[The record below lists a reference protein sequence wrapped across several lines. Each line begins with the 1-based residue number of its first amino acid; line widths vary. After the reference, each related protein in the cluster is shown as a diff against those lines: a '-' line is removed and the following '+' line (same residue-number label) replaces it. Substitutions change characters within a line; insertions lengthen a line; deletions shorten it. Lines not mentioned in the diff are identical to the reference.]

1 MALINCP
8 ECGHVVSDHAE
19 TCPNCGIRIA
29 PQSADVNNIRFDV
42 TNGMSEER
50 VEENTTT
57 TDATQPVSSV
67 AGVPAQEEPTVVAP
81 TAAAV
86 SSVAEPVKPTV
97 EPMRPAAEP
106 VRPAVESTRPNTYSA
121 LPYDD
126 GGYGD
131 GPKKNNKSLMYM
143 ISFIVALVICIVAY
157 MVWSNAAN
165 EKLEMQRYEEA
176 MLSTNVQ
183 DLKDYL
189 VQFNDAPQEHR
200 DSVNARLELLTKED
214 ADWLNTVAS
223 GSKKALEEYIK
234 NHPGSLHKG
243 EAENIIDSIDFSAAV
258 RKGTAEAYAEY
269 LKMHSES
276 RHAAEA
282 QEFLD
287 NKKATEATTEEKNMA
302 RDVCK
307 RFFQAINAQNEEKLL
322 STISSNLTSFMG
334 RGGADAQD
342 AVDFMNRLY
351 KDDITNMNW
360 YILDDFKV
368 EKSAEGDGETSN
380 IVAHFTAEQRIERT
394 DETKEKNAKYAVT
407 VEVSQDRKI
416 TKFNLKKK

>member
-29 PQSADVNNIRFDV
+29 PAGVDVSNIKFDV
-42 TNGMSEER
+42 SQGASDETH
-50 VEENTTT
+50 VEP
-57 TDATQPVSSV
+57 TDAVSVGQPVTPAAVEPVAPSQPVANPSPSV
-67 AGVPAQEEPTVVAP
+67 AGQVR
-81 TAAAV
+81 
-86 SSVAEPVKPTV
+86 SSMEQA
-97 EPMRPAAEP
+97 
-106 VRPAVESTRPNTYSA
+106 RPAVETPRAQAQYS
-121 LPYDD
+121 YDSD
-126 GGYGD
+126 GGFED
-131 GPKKNNKSLMYM
+131 GQKKTNKGLLYM

-157 MVWSNAAN
+157 MVWNNAAN

-214 ADWLNTVAS
+214 ADWMNTVAG
-223 GSKKALEEYIK
+223 GSRKALEEYIK
-234 NHPGSLHKG
+234 NHPNSLHKG
-243 EAENIIDSIDFSAAV
+243 EAENLIDSIDFSVAV

-276 RHAAEA
+276 KHAAEA

-287 NKKATEATTEEKNMA
+287 NKKATEATPEEKAMA

-322 STISSNLTSFMG
+322 STIGNLTSFLG

-342 AVDFMNRLY
+342 AVDFMNKMY

-368 EKSAEGDGETSN
+368 DKSTEGDSDSPN
-380 IVAHFTAEQRIERT
+380 VVAHFTAEQRIERT
-394 DETKEKNAKYAVT
+394 DETKKTKAKYAVT
-407 VEVSQDRKI
+407 VEISSDKKI
-416 TKFNLKKK
+416 TKFNLKEK